1 MTSPEIDLLISNEP
15 DSSQSVI
22 EPSPQQNHKSDEV
35 DLDDIQVE
43 GLSKPDL
50 LENEEEEGKIEGN
63 AADYEK
69 VDNSA
74 SADQ

>member
-1 MTSPEIDLLISNEP
+1 
-15 DSSQSVI
+15 
-22 EPSPQQNHKSDEV
+22 V

-43 GLSKPDL
+43 GLSQPDQ
-50 LENEEEEGKIEGN
+50 LEQEEEEGKIEGNN

-74 SADQ
+74 SAD

>member
-1 MTSPEIDLLISNEP
+1 MKSPEKDLLISNEP
-15 DSSQSVI
+15 DSSKSVI
-22 EPSPQQNHKSDEV
+22 EPSSLQNHKSDEV

-43 GLSKPDL
+43 GLSKPDQ
-50 LENEEEEGKIEGN
+50 LEHEEEEGKIEGN

-74 SADQ
+74 SAD